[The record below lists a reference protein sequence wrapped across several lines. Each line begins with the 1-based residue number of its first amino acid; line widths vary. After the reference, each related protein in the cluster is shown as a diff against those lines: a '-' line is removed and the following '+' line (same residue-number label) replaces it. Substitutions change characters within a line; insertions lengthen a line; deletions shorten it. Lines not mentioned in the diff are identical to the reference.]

1 MAKALS
7 VHQVLSG
14 RRNVIAFDGQ
24 WESTFG
30 HPELSGTWII
40 WGQSFSGKTTF
51 VLQLC
56 KYLCSFEKVIY
67 NSLEEGAG
75 RSMQLAFE
83 RVGMEDV
90 SRRFSL
96 LDGESMPE
104 LIERLKKHKS
114 PNVVVVD
121 SLQYADLSY
130 KEYKQLKRLFPG
142 KLFIFVSHAE
152 GKLPDG
158 RLANKVRYDAH
169 CKIRVEGYRAF
180 VNSRFADHSEEN
192 YLSVWDEGANRYWGD
207 KNETDYEDS
216 K

>member
-7 VHQVLSG
+7 VAQVLAG
-14 RRNVIAFDGQ
+14 KRNIIQFEGIWQ
-24 WESTFG
+24 ETFG
-30 HPELSGTWII
+30 SPELSGAWLI

-56 KYLCSFEKVIY
+56 KYLCSFEKVLY

-83 RVGMEDV
+83 RVGMEEV
-90 SRRFSL
+90 SRKFVL
-96 LDGESMPE
+96 LEGETIPE
-104 LIERLKKHKS
+104 LIARLKRHKS
-114 PNVVVVD
+114 PNIIVID

-130 KEYKQLKRLFPG
+130 KDYKYLKRLFPS

-158 RLANKVRYDAH
+158 RIANKVRYDAH
-169 CKIRVEGYRAF
+169 CKIRVEGYRAY
-180 VNSRFADHSEEN
+180 VNSRYSETSEEN
-192 YLSVWDEGANRYWGD
+192 YLTIWQDGADRFWGN
-207 KNETDYEDS
+207 KED
-216 K
+216 